1 MREEVLESEDSFE
14 NDPNRD
20 VEYQLMVMAD
30 RARTVKIELDLQRG
44 IVEKVVKENEKIILQ
59 NERLEVINMIL
70 KEEK

>member
-59 NERLEVINMIL
+59 NERLEVINLIL

>member
-20 VEYQLMVMAD
+20 LEYQLMVMAD

-59 NERLEVINMIL
+59 NERLEVINLIL

>member
-20 VEYQLMVMAD
+20 VEYQLMVMAV

-59 NERLEVINMIL
+59 NERLEVINLIL

>member
-1 MREEVLESEDSFE
+1 
-14 NDPNRD
+14 
-20 VEYQLMVMAD
+20 MVMAD

-59 NERLEVINMIL
+59 NERLEVINLIL

>member
-1 MREEVLESEDSFE
+1 
-14 NDPNRD
+14 
-20 VEYQLMVMAD
+20 MAD

-59 NERLEVINMIL
+59 NERLEVINLIL

>member
-20 VEYQLMVMAD
+20 LEYQLMEMAD
-30 RARTVKIELDLQRG
+30 RARTVKIELDLQRV

-59 NERLEVINMIL
+59 NERLEVINLIL

>member
-20 VEYQLMVMAD
+20 VEYQLMVMTD

-59 NERLEVINMIL
+59 NERLEVINLIL

>member
-20 VEYQLMVMAD
+20 LEYQLMVMAD

>member
-1 MREEVLESEDSFE
+1 MLESEDSFE

-59 NERLEVINMIL
+59 NERLEVINLIL

>member
-14 NDPNRD
+14 NDPSRD

-59 NERLEVINMIL
+59 NERLEVINLIL

>member
-20 VEYQLMVMAD
+20 LEYQLMEMAD
-30 RARTVKIELDLQRG
+30 RARIVKIELDLQRG

-59 NERLEVINMIL
+59 NERLEVINLIL